1 MYRKQ
6 CGGSFITFC
15 LASPPTSLPFVMNV
29 SDVILFFM
37 LKPEKNQIH
46 LCFYTNKIDILA
58 ISDRLTGF
66 LRLI

>member
-1 MYRKQ
+1 
-6 CGGSFITFC
+6 
-15 LASPPTSLPFVMNV
+15 MNV